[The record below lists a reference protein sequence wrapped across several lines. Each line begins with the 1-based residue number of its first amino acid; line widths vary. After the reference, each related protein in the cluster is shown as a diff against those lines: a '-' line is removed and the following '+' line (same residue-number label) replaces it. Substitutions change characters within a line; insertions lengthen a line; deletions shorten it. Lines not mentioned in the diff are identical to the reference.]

1 MGALQPRRVAVD
13 APLTQKPQE
22 TSMPTNQETFNTVV
36 EHLRRQGRQS
46 IRGHSCLYRGPEGT
60 KCAAGWLI
68 PDDLYQP
75 EMEGTLVGA
84 GAGRNGDERPETL
97 NAVSRVLRELGHDL
111 ELVRHL
117 QSIHDVGTPDEWERR
132 FCDLAQTFNVVYTP

>member
-1 MGALQPRRVAVD
+1 MVSRQRNQNMVSLQ
-13 APLTQKPQE
+13 
-22 TSMPTNQETFNTVV
+22 NTFNTVV

-46 IRGHSCLYRGPEGT
+46 IRGHSCLYRGPEGR

-68 PDDLYQP
+68 PDDLYEP
-75 EMEGTLVGA
+75 EMEGTLVSTGTLDS
-84 GAGRNGDERPETL
+84 NGDERPDTL

-117 QSIHDVGTPDEWERR
+117 QSVHDAGTPDEWERR
-132 FCDLAQTFNVVYTP
+132 FCDLSQTFELVYTPPEQN